1 MRLLRLA
8 MITAAVTGLAL
19 TGCGSDSTNASSTSS
34 TGPATTT
41 TAASTSSTRATVASI
56 HCATNELSAS
66 LGVPNAGAGQVY
78 TPLVLTNTGTRTC
91 ELRGFPGVSVL
102 DSAGN
107 QIGQPAGREG
117 AEGTTV
123 SIAPGKTASATLH
136 TTNQGVGGGS
146 CSAESAKIKVF
157 PPDDT
162 AALTFPA
169 AYTVC
174 GGFQVSTL
182 VAGSAGR

>member
-1 MRLLRLA
+1 M
-8 MITAAVTGLAL
+8 
-19 TGCGSDSTNASSTSS
+19 
-34 TGPATTT
+34 
-41 TAASTSSTRATVASI
+41 
-56 HCATNELSAS
+56 
-66 LGVPNAGAGQVY
+66 
-78 TPLVLTNTGTRTC
+78 
-91 ELRGFPGVSVL
+91 L
-102 DSAGN
+102 DSSGN

-117 AEGTTV
+117 AEGATV

-136 TTNQGVGGGS
+136 TTNQGVGGNS

-162 AALTFPA
+162 AALTFA
-169 AYTVC
+169 ASYTVC

>member
-8 MITAAVTGLAL
+8 IIVATVSGLAL
-19 TGCGSDSTNASSTSS
+19 TGCGSDSTNANSTSS
-34 TGPATTT
+34 TGPSTTKP
-41 TAASTSSTRATVASI
+41 AGSTSSTRATVASI

-66 LGVPNAGAGQVY
+66 LGNPNAGAGQVY
-78 TPLVLTNTGTRTC
+78 TPLVLTNTGNRTC

-102 DSAGN
+102 DASGN
-107 QIGQPAGREG
+107 QIGQPASREG
-117 AEGTTV
+117 SEGATV

-136 TTNQGVGGGS
+136 TTNQGVGGSS
-146 CSAESAKIKVF
+146 CSAQSSKMKVF

-162 AALTFPA
+162 VALTFA
-169 AYTVC
+169 AGYTVC